1 MNWIRSPQGLHLRST
16 QGMAQNDRK
25 AEVSGLKFAVVLIM
39 QIITTA
45 LPLIIGGTS
54 DV

>member
-1 MNWIRSPQGLHLRST
+1 MGTGREILRGPFDLA

-45 LPLIIGGTS
+45 LPRIIGGTS